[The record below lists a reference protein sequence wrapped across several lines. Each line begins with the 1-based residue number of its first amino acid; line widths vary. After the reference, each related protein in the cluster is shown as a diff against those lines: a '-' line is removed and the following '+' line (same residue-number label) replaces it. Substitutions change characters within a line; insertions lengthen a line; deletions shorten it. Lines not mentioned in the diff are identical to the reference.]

1 MPSFDFGCLSCGEN
15 FTTIANAEDRSA
27 ECPICGGTASKQFSP
42 TKNLKL
48 ASWCRREVE
57 DSRARQRAYIESP
70 AVQKAL
76 KAGTMEIDTSDPNS
90 DNMDGDEASS
100 SISSRKF
107 K

>member
-1 MPSFDFGCLSCGEN
+1 MPSFDFECRDCGVE
-15 FTTIANAEDRSA
+15 FTTIANLDEQEV
-27 ECPICGGTASKQFSP
+27 ECSTCGGTAARQFSP

-57 DSRARQRAYIESP
+57 DSRARQRIYMESP

-76 KAGTMEIDTSDPNS
+76 KAGTLEIDESDPNS
-90 DNMDGDEASS
+90 DNIDGEDASS